1 MQIFLSILAF
11 VLFISLVL
19 VHEWGHFIMA
29 RRNGVFVE
37 EFGLGFPPRLIGRK
51 LKSGML
57 LSLNLLPLGGF
68 VKMRGEHDYDTRKG
82 SFGAASLGAKTR
94 IMLAGVTMNLLAGL
108 VLLTFLALIGMPK
121 LITKDNVGQDQFTVA
136 SDTKISKQAVMAGS
150 VIDGTPASH
159 LGLKST
165 DTIAAIKDGAKTYEI
180 KTTQQL
186 HDATVASAGDNVTI
200 YIQHSGSDQIIAK
213 QARLLNLSDIVA
225 DLKRQAKLPDKAVIQ
240 KVYDPQMLKP
250 ADRITNVDSEQDF
263 YNAALN
269 YYGDK
274 VTIYYTE
281 NGSAKTT
288 IATLEP
294 KAYLGISPNQ
304 LQIQRSTWSA
314 PIVAIGLTKQITVLT
329 FQGLGHALAG
339 LGSAIAGLATS
350 NHQARENGQDAAS
363 AQVGGPVAIGVALW
377 DSGGLGFNFMLLLIA
392 LISLTLAIMNVLP
405 IPALD
410 GGRLFLMLVS
420 RGIFRRP
427 LSRLA
432 EERIVG
438 ASFALLMALII
449 LITFVDVKRFF

>member
-1 MQIFLSILAF
+1 MQIFLSVLAF

-37 EFGLGFPPRLIGRK
+37 EFGLGFPPRVLGRK
-51 LKSGML
+51 LKSGMM

-68 VKMRGEHDYDTRKG
+68 VRMRGEHDYDTRKG

-108 VLLTFLALIGMPK
+108 ALLTVLALIGMPK
-121 LITKDNVGQDQFTVA
+121 LITKDNVGQDQFMVA
-136 SDTKISKQAVMAGS
+136 SDTKITQQAVMAGYVQPGS
-150 VIDGTPASH
+150 PADKI
-159 LGLKST
+159 GLHST
-165 DTIAAIKDGAKTYEI
+165 DKILSISSNGQIKRVNDLEA
-180 KTTQQL
+180 L
-186 HDATVASAGDNVTI
+186 HDATTGFAGKLVTVTYERHGQELTSQAQLLSKSVVDAS
-200 YIQHSGSDQIIAK
+200 
-213 QARLLNLSDIVA
+213 
-225 DLKRQAKLPDKAVIQ
+225 Q
-240 KVYDPQMLKP
+240 KTNDPK
-250 ADRITNVDSEQDF
+250 
-263 YNAALN
+263 
-269 YYGDK
+269 G
-274 VTIYYTE
+274 
-281 NGSAKTT
+281 
-288 IATLEP
+288 
-294 KAYLGISPNQ
+294 YLGLVPNN
-304 LQIQRSTWSA
+304 LTIQRSTWSA
-314 PIVAIGLTKQITVLT
+314 PIVALGLTKQITVLT

-339 LGSAIAGLATS
+339 LGSTIAGLATN

-410 GGRLFLMLVS
+410 GGRLFMMLIS

-438 ASFALLMALII
+438 ASFALLLALIV
-449 LITFVDVKRFF
+449 LITIVDVKRFF